1 MTQCSN
7 GMSGTRRFWW
17 GRKAKVHRT
26 NVPENQTANMTNRLI
41 RVGKIGFSIGAVISM
56 CSLAQAQNFAA
67 NKGDL
72 MLGFRKTNGASFE
85 LVVNIGNVT
94 NFVALAAGTSTNVAG
109 YAPSNVVTASF
120 SSYNLLQWSVT
131 AAFAGSTPWAGFPAS
146 TLWFTRARTNVSNQS
161 AAPNRS
167 ASGSQ
172 QSTRQ
177 SVLGIAWGAQTNSLN
192 LGSTNVN
199 NNTQRVREPAGDT
212 SGLTALIGDPSD
224 PTYGDLGA
232 TVPFSVECTTPASFS
247 SVVRSDLYQVVPT
260 GSTDPATGLTSGAA
274 YLVGYF
280 QLNTDGTMTF
290 TRATASVAP
299 PPPAPHLTIGR
310 NGNNITVSFPS
321 TNTATYTLLY
331 TNNNGLGSPSTS
343 WAVGA
348 SQSGNN
354 STLTFQDPITPSNRI
369 YRVKAQ

>member
-1 MTQCSN
+1 MI
-7 GMSGTRRFWW
+7 
-17 GRKAKVHRT
+17 
-26 NVPENQTANMTNRLI
+26 NRVV
-41 RVGKIGFSIGAVISM
+41 RAGKISLFLGVLLSV
-56 CSLAQAQNFAA
+56 CSLAEAQNFVA

-94 NFVALAAGTSTNVAG
+94 NFTRLAAGTSTNIAG

-120 SSYNLLQWSVT
+120 SSYNLVQWSVSS
-131 AAFAGSTPWAGFPAS
+131 AFAGSTPWAGFPAS

-161 AAPNRS
+161 LAPNRS
-167 ASGSQ
+167 AVGAQ

-177 SVLGIAWGAQTNSLN
+177 TVLGIAWGAQTNSLN
-192 LGSTNVN
+192 LGTTNSN

-232 TVPFSVECTTPASFS
+232 TVPFSVECTTPSSFS
-247 SVVRSDLYQVVPT
+247 SAVRSDLYQVVPS
-260 GSTDPATGLTSGAA
+260 GSIDPATGLTTGTG
-274 YLVGYF
+274 YFVGYF

-299 PPPAPHLTIGR
+299 PPPPQLTIGQ
-310 NGNNITVSFPS
+310 NGNNIIISFPS

-331 TNNNGLGSPSTS
+331 TNNNGLAAPLSS
-343 WAVGA
+343 WAVGS